1 MSQCYTN
8 EVLGGARKHLGVAG
22 EEVSYQQGALCGVA
36 IQLGDVRHPWRPLD
50 QVVLEW
56 ADVQLISS
64 VRRSVQRSIKQ
75 FLAIA
80 QINITRKR
88 FDNSNILNRTN

>member
-1 MSQCYTN
+1 MLMAHQRSPGRSS
-8 EVLGGARKHLGVAG
+8 EASRSSRRGSH
-22 EEVSYQQGALCGVA
+22 QQGALCGVA
-36 IQLGDVRHPWRPLD
+36 VQLGDVRHPWRPLN

-56 ADVQLISS
+56 GDVQLVSS
-64 VRRSVQRSIKQ
+64 RSVQRSIKQ